1 MPDADIFRC
10 DTEKPVAQFVRDLGV
25 AAAKKGFLIHNE
37 DKMEMVHTFGR
48 HGVEVA
54 AGFDLHM
61 LQICNPQKAAVS
73 MQQNPERALLIP
85 KFIIVFTKDGKTCV
99 RMLRISGQLT
109 AALLDDAAF
118 PASLEQSYDTIVE
131 IIERAC

>member
-1 MPDADIFRC
+1 MPDANIFRC
-10 DTEKPVAQFVRDLGV
+10 ETDKPVAQFVRDLGV
-25 AAAKKGFLIHNE
+25 AAAEKGFLIHNE

-61 LQICNPQKAAVS
+61 LQICNPQKAAAS
-73 MQQNPERALLIP
+73 MQQNLERAPLIP

-99 RMLRISGQLT
+99 RMLRISAQLT
-109 AALLDDAAF
+109 ATLLDDTAF
-118 PASLEQSYDTIVE
+118 PASLEQSYDTIVG
-131 IIERAC
+131 IIKQAC